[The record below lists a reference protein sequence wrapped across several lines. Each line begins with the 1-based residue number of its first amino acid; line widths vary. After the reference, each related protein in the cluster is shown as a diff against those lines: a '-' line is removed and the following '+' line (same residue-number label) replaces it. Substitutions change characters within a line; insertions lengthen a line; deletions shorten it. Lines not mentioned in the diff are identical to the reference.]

1 MHKATVVKPLA
12 RKHSFFSLGVFR
24 LITTII
30 IISTL
35 ISMVPLLSSMV
46 GLNSL
51 SYEKF
56 SAGNKEGKEGKALLD
71 LPPEPKYDFP
81 KVRKYYFSEDGT

>member
-1 MHKATVVKPLA
+1 
-12 RKHSFFSLGVFR
+12 
-24 LITTII
+24 
-30 IISTL
+30 
-35 ISMVPLLSSMV
+35 MVPLLTSMV

-56 SAGNKEGKEGKALLD
+56 SAGNKEWEEGKALLD
-71 LPPEPKYDFP
+71 LPPQLKYDFP